1 MPKTITT
8 AAIAIAALMLVAS
21 PASAKKPQRQ
31 LAQSFSY
38 IATIDCGKGPI
49 QVGSGDDLWSP
60 FVDLK
65 SGKVVQ
71 PIAWHVAFGDE
82 RLDENMVGAP
92 NKHATVCSYTDGY
105 ATGTVTVTK
114 GRPGAAARRGQ

>member
-1 MPKTITT
+1 MCKLLTT
-8 AAIAIAALMLVAS
+8 AVIAIVALMLVAG
-21 PASAKKPQRQ
+21 PAAAKKRMPQ
-31 LAQSFSY
+31 AASFSY

-65 SGKVVQ
+65 SGKVSQ
-71 PIAWHVAFGDE
+71 PIAWHVAFGND
-82 RLDENMVGAP
+82 RLDEANPGAAK
-92 NKHATVCSYTDGY
+92 KHATVCSYTDGY

-114 GRPGAAARRGQ
+114 V